1 MNMRNVPDAFATLIG
16 MLPGTSIYVWTG
28 ITFGEVLVISEM
40 SNFSL
45 ASSKYFLP
53 ILILSV
59 ITLSPIFFKKIY
71 TYYIIT
77 PQ

>member
-1 MNMRNVPDAFATLIG
+1 MRTVPYAFATLIG
-16 MLPGTSIYVWTG
+16 ILPGTSIYVWTG
-28 ITFGEVLVISEM
+28 ITFGELLVISEM

-59 ITLSPIFFKKIY
+59 ISLSPIFFNKLY
-71 TYYIIT
+71 NYYISP